1 MRYFALVALILGITL
16 FAGAAI
22 DPANALLTLTLAAQ
36 PGGPPVVVELATS
49 AGNPTLGFIGS
60 EKIDVATIN
69 LKDTKIAGTV
79 KVGEV
84 VYTLAATIDDATVS
98 GTYVNKD
105 RADMNGLLTGTL
117 RSKDAL
123 MGSRDFY
130 PTPAHP
136 IRYWGDGTGAFPG
149 ATPAQEWSEGETGI
163 AKGNRGYTFKNNTTK
178 NIAWKAQLPGW
189 SNSSPLVVGDRV
201 FITCDPNYLV
211 CVDANTGEISWQV
224 EINPF
229 ELQGLPA
236 KEAADK
242 AELLKMARAY
252 SALYTYAKK
261 GNADAPETQFA
272 VKTMKNWEPIL
283 EQLDAE
289 LIPSLRTAIEEITK
303 SAKPAKRFDDAISAK
318 YKIATHFLWEN
329 YTGFTYPTP
338 VSDGQFIY
346 VTMGQ
351 GQAVCY
357 TLDGKQVWGRW
368 FPCSVSDL
376 NTTHCPSPLLAN
388 GVLIAVHN
396 NMARG
401 LKAAT
406 GETIWEQKLP
416 VHAQG
421 PGTYA
426 VVHLTDGDKA
436 LDVVVTTYG
445 FFLDAATGKVLA
457 NMKYS
462 MAWEAGS
469 MSIVGA
475 GDTVLVQPK
484 TTGGMSAVDD
494 VAAVTLSWK
503 DGVFS
508 LSAPK
513 YIAGLDAAG
522 RTPLFYQGRIY
533 DAGVTSHG
541 YGIGYGNTLKVW
553 DVEQAK
559 EVAKSEVVPKPC
571 DFGWCNGIIAG
582 DLAVFQTGTSYRG
595 DSIARGPRPF
605 SVYRIDGEKAPV
617 LVSAP
622 NYLNPATGI
631 PQVNW
636 FNTYIPEWVEKGKE
650 HFGHYDNKPGIPDI
664 FSFASPTASGNRI
677 FLRSMSHLYSIGD
690 PSVPYDWNPASR
702 GTEAVGK

>member
-1 MRYFALVALILGITL
+1 MRLITVIALLLGITL
-16 FAGAAI
+16 IAGAI
-22 DPANALLTLTLAAQ
+22 DSANALFTLTLAAQ
-36 PGGPPVVVELATS
+36 PGGKTTVMELATN
-49 AGNPTLGFIGS
+49 AGNITTGYLGS
-60 EKIDVATIN
+60 EKIDVTGIT

-84 VYTLAATIDDATVS
+84 VYTLDATIDDATVS
-98 GTYVNKD
+98 GKYADKNKVEV
-105 RADMNGLLTGTL
+105 NGLVIGTL

-130 PTPAHP
+130 PTPARP
-136 IRYWGDGTGAFPG
+136 IRYWGDGSGTFPG
-149 ATPAQEWSEGETGI
+149 ATPVTSWSEGEI
-163 AKGNRGYTFKNNTTK
+163 IPAARKIPAKFETKVK

-211 CVDANTGEISWQV
+211 CVDANTGDIRWQV
-224 EINPF
+224 EVNPF

-252 SALYTYAKK
+252 SALYMFAKR
-261 GNADAPETQFA
+261 GTADAPETQFA
-272 VKTMKNWEPIL
+272 VKTMKNWEPIV
-283 EQLDAE
+283 EKLDAT
-289 LIPSLRTAIEEITK
+289 LLPILRTAIEEIAK
-303 SAKPAKRFDDAISAK
+303 SASAARLFDDAVSAK

-338 VSDGQFIY
+338 VSDGHYVY

-351 GQAVCY
+351 GQAACY
-357 TLDGKQVWGRW
+357 TLEGKLVWGRW
-368 FPCSVSDL
+368 FPCGVSDL

-388 GVLIAVHN
+388 GVLITVHN

-416 VHAQG
+416 VRPQG

-436 LDVVVTTYG
+436 VDVVVTTYG

-457 NMKYS
+457 NMKFS

-469 MSIVGA
+469 MSIVGED
-475 GDTVLVQPK
+475 DTVYLQPR
-484 TTGGMSAVDD
+484 TSGGMGGIDD
-494 VAAVTLSWK
+494 VAAVTISWK
-503 DGVFS
+503 GGVLT
-508 LSAPK
+508 LSEPK
-513 YIAGLDAAG
+513 FIVGLDAAG
-522 RTPLFYQGRIY
+522 RTPLFYHGRVY
-533 DAGVTSHG
+533 DAGVTMHG
-541 YGIGYGNTLKVW
+541 YGIGYGNTLRVW
-553 DVEQAK
+553 DVGQAK

-582 DLAVFQTGTSYRG
+582 DLAIFQTGHAYRG
-595 DSIARGPRPF
+595 DPINRGPRPF
-605 SVYRIDGEKAPV
+605 SVFRIDGDKAPV

-622 NYLNPATGI
+622 NLLNPATGI

-650 HFGHYDNKPGIPDI
+650 HFGHYDSKPGIPDI

-677 FLRSMSHLYSIGD
+677 FLRSMSHL
-690 PSVPYDWNPASR
+690 
-702 GTEAVGK
+702 